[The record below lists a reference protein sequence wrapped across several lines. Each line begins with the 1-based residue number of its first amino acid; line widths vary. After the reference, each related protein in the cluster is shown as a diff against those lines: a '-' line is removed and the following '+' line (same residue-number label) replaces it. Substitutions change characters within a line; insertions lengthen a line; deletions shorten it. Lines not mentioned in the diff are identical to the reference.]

1 MCALSFVDPERG
13 IERTFIGECAG
24 RLAADPR
31 GARGFGYDPAFI
43 PDEGPD
49 ARTMAELADS
59 AKDEIS
65 HRGRAVREL
74 LRWLRT

>member
-1 MCALSFVDPERG
+1 MDFSFSEEQDELRAQARSFLAER
-13 IERTFIGECAG
+13 FP
-24 RLAADPR
+24 ADR
-31 GARGFGYDPAFI
+31 V
-43 PDEGPD
+43 
-49 ARTMAELADS
+49 AELADS